1 MQAMQALAPPSDNLY
16 IADLPP
22 GFTAE
27 SLQAI
32 FQEYGNISQFKLL
45 QNSGPGGKTA
55 ALVRFQSVEE
65 ATWLVENLNHNI
77 PQGLSSPVIVKYAD
91 TPEMKAA
98 KQGGFAM
105 ATSYGSVKG
114 MGKAEGNGKGAAR
127 VSPYPSYGKGQSW
140 NSWEPAPMKGFKG
153 GMEKGKGKGKGCPIK
168 TLHNG
173 LLEAQAL
180 PGCGEIDNDRNA
192 LYISGLPNDTEDID
206 LYRIFAPFGAIAPR
220 GVRAMRHPD
229 GTCQGFGFVN
239 YLESGSVQL
248 AAATLHGTQMPGG
261 AELIVKPKEPGKK
274 KQQQNGL
281 EGTPVAAQG

>member
-105 ATSYGSVKG
+105 ATSYGSMKG

-153 GMEKGKGKGKGCPIK
+153 GMEKGKGKGKCNIK

-229 GTCQGFGFVN
+229 GSCQGFGFVN

-274 KQQQNGL
+274 KQAQNGL
-281 EGTPVAAQG
+281 EGSPMAAQG